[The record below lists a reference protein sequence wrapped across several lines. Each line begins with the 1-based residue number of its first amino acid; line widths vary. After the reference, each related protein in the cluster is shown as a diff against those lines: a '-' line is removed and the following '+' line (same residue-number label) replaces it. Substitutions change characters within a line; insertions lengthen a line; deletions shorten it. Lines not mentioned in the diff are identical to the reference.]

1 MLRKLSVLL
10 LTLCLLTAALT
21 PWAAAAGGLRLETS
35 SQEAASQAVGFSGV
49 SSNCQSFQATFT
61 LSNNTTCD
69 FTTDGDLD
77 ALPGVYT
84 AYKQEGNTLTVYVTT
99 KSGVLTDNGTLTLG
113 TISANDGTHFTVE
126 KAFGVKVVGS
136 DNSESTY
143 PSVDQGGSTGGSDNG
158 SNGSD
163 NGSGGS
169 DSGNNGGG
177 STGGSTGGSNGGTS
191 TTSRAITIQSSFG
204 GKVIAS
210 AAEAIPG
217 KVITLTATPNS
228 GYALQSLK
236 VTTASGKAVSLTHQ
250 SDSKYTFTMPAS
262 AVTVSAVFEAEA
274 VKPQMPFTDVPA
286 GSWYYDAVQYV
297 YEEGLM
303 GGTGND
309 RFSPDLTTSRGMI
322 VTILY
327 RLEGS
332 PAVSGG
338 ATFADVSSGQWYSD
352 GVAWASASGIVT
364 GYSNGSFGPNDT
376 ITREQMAAILYRYA
390 KYKGYDVSARAQLSS
405 YSDASQVASYA
416 TDSMSW
422 AVGSGLITGTSGTT
436 LSPAGS
442 ATRAQAA
449 VILARFFQNLAD

>member
-99 KSGVLTDNGTLTLG
+99 KSGVLTNNGTLTLG

-352 GVAWASASGIVT
+352 GVA
-364 GYSNGSFGPNDT
+364 
-376 ITREQMAAILYRYA
+376 
-390 KYKGYDVSARAQLSS
+390 
-405 YSDASQVASYA
+405 
-416 TDSMSW
+416 
-422 AVGSGLITGTSGTT
+422 
-436 LSPAGS
+436 
-442 ATRAQAA
+442 
-449 VILARFFQNLAD
+449 

>member
-1 MLRKLSVLL
+1 M
-10 LTLCLLTAALT
+10 
-21 PWAAAAGGLRLETS
+21 
-35 SQEAASQAVGFSGV
+35 GFSGV
-49 SSNCQSFQATFT
+49 SSNCQSIQATFT
-61 LSNNTTCD
+61 LSNNSTTYD
-69 FTTDGDLD
+69 FTTDGGLD
-77 ALPGVYT
+77 ALPGIYT
-84 AYKQEGNTLTVYVTT
+84 TYKQEGNTLTVYVTVYIT
-99 KSGVLTDNGTLTLG
+99 AKSGVLTDNGTLTLG

-126 KAFGVKVVGS
+126 KASGVKVVGS
-136 DNSESTY
+136 DHSETTY

-158 SNGSD
+158 SNGSDNGSGGSDNGSGGSDNGSGGSD

-191 TTSRAITIQSSFG
+191 TTSRPITIQSSFG

-250 SDSKYTFTMPAS
+250 SGSKYTFTMPAS

-274 VKPQMPFTDVPA
+274 VKPQMPFSDVPA

-352 GVAWASASGIVT
+352 GVDWASANGIVT

-390 KYKGYDVSARAQLSS
+390 RYKGYDVSARAQLSS

-416 TDSMSW
+416 TESMSW

-449 VILARFFQNLAD
+449 VILARFCQNLAD

>member
-21 PWAAAAGGLRLETS
+21 PWAAAAGGLRLVTS
-35 SQEAASQAVGFSGV
+35 SQEAASQEVGFSGV
-49 SSNCQSFQATFT
+49 SDRCQSFQATFT
-61 LSNNTTCD
+61 LSNSSTTYD
-69 FTTDGDLD
+69 FLTDTDLD
-77 ALPGVYT
+77 ALPGIYST
-84 AYKQEGNTLTVYVTT
+84 YKQEGDALTVYVTT
-99 KSGVLTDNGTLTLG
+99 KSGVLTSNGTLTLG
-113 TISANDGTHFTVE
+113 TISANDGSKFTVT
-126 KAFGVKVVGS
+126 KATGVKVVGS
-136 DNSESTY
+136 DLSETTY
-143 PSVDQGGSTGGSDNG
+143 PSVDQ
-158 SNGSD
+158 
-163 NGSGGS
+163 
-169 DSGNNGGG
+169 GG

-204 GKVIAS
+204 GKVTSS
-210 AAEAIPG
+210 AAQAVPG
-217 KVITLTATPNS
+217 KVITLTAAPNA
-228 GYALQSLK
+228 GYVLQSLQ
-236 VTTASGKAVSLTHQ
+236 VTDASGKAVALTHQ
-250 SDSKYTFTMPAS
+250 SGSKYTFTMPAS
-262 AVTVSAVFEAEA
+262 AVTVSAVFAAEA
-274 VKPQMPFTDVPA
+274 TQPQMPFTDVPV

-322 VTILY
+322 VTILH

-338 ATFADVSSGQWYSD
+338 AAFGDVSSGQWYSD
-352 GVAWASASGIVT
+352 GVAWASANGIVT

-390 KYKGYDVSARAQLSS
+390 RYKGYDVSARAQLSR

-416 TDSMSW
+416 TEPMSW

-449 VILARFFQNLAD
+449 VILARFCQNLAD

>member
-1 MLRKLSVLL
+1 M
-10 LTLCLLTAALT
+10 
-21 PWAAAAGGLRLETS
+21 
-35 SQEAASQAVGFSGV
+35 
-49 SSNCQSFQATFT
+49 
-61 LSNNTTCD
+61 
-69 FTTDGDLD
+69 
-77 ALPGVYT
+77 
-84 AYKQEGNTLTVYVTT
+84 
-99 KSGVLTDNGTLTLG
+99 LTDNGTLTLG

-191 TTSRAITIQSSFG
+191 TTSRPITIQSSFG

-228 GYALQSLK
+228 GYILQSLK
-236 VTTASGKAVSLTHQ
+236 VTTASGKAVFLTRQ
-250 SDSKYTFTMPAS
+250 SGSKYTFTMPAS
-262 AVTVSAVFEAEA
+262 AVTVSAVFQAEA
-274 VKPQMPFTDVPA
+274 TQPQQMPFSDVPA

-297 YEEGLM
+297 YEESLM

-338 ATFADVSSGQWYSD
+338 ATFADISSGQWYSD
-352 GVAWASASGIVT
+352 GVAWASANGIVT

-390 KYKGYDVSARAQLSS
+390 RYKGYDVSARAQLSS

-416 TDSMSW
+416 TESMSW

-449 VILARFFQNLAD
+449 VILARFCQNLAD

>member
-1 MLRKLSVLL
+1 M
-10 LTLCLLTAALT
+10 
-21 PWAAAAGGLRLETS
+21 
-35 SQEAASQAVGFSGV
+35 GFSGV
-49 SSNCQSFQATFT
+49 SSNCQSIQATFT
-61 LSNNTTCD
+61 LSNNSTTYD
-69 FTTDGDLD
+69 FTTDGGLD
-77 ALPGVYT
+77 ALPGIYT
-84 AYKQEGNTLTVYVTT
+84 TYKQEGNTLTVYVTVYIT
-99 KSGVLTDNGTLTLG
+99 AKSGVLTDNGTLTLG

-126 KAFGVKVVGS
+126 KASGVKVVGS
-136 DNSESTY
+136 DHSETTY

-158 SNGSD
+158 SNGSDNGSGGSDNGSGGSD

-191 TTSRAITIQSSFG
+191 TTSRPITIQSSFG

-250 SDSKYTFTMPAS
+250 SGSKYTFTMPAS

-274 VKPQMPFTDVPA
+274 VKPQMPFSDVPA

-352 GVAWASASGIVT
+352 GVDWASANGIVT

-390 KYKGYDVSARAQLSS
+390 RYKGYDVSARAQLSS

-416 TDSMSW
+416 TESMSW

-449 VILARFFQNLAD
+449 VILARFCQNLAD